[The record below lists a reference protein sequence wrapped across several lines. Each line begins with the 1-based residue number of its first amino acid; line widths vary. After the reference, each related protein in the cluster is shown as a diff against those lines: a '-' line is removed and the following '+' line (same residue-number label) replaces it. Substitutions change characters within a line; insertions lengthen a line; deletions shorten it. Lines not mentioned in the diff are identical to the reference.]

1 MTFNNNAHLFVWGGG
16 KSRIIDINPYNISN
30 IDLEKTKSF
39 YREEVKCL

>member
-1 MTFNNNAHLFVWGGG
+1 MIRMVNKMLNRGGV
-16 KSRIIDINPYNISN
+16 KSSLIDINPYNISN

>member
-1 MTFNNNAHLFVWGGG
+1 MIRMVNKMLKWGGL

-30 IDLEKTKSF
+30 IGLVITKSF

>member
-1 MTFNNNAHLFVWGGG
+1 MVNKRLKWGGL

-39 YREEVKCL
+39 YREEVMYS

>member
-1 MTFNNNAHLFVWGGG
+1 MGGL

-39 YREEVKCL
+39 YREEVMYS

>member
-1 MTFNNNAHLFVWGGG
+1 MINMVNKMLKWGGV

-39 YREEVKCL
+39 YREEVMYS